1 MEPVGAD
8 AVVPPRPAWR
18 GRVRAR
24 RAALRRGVRLGRG
37 VTVGRGVRLRAA
49 RGSRVLVGP
58 GAAIGD
64 RARLEAR
71 GGDLRVGRDAVLGA
85 HCMLAGAVTVGRDCV
100 VGDWARLEGDA
111 RLGDR
116 ARLAAH
122 AVALRGAE
130 IDAGTVVPSFVTVE
144 EAR

>member
-1 MEPVGAD
+1 MEPLGAD
-8 AVVPPRPAWR
+8 AVVPSRPAWR

-37 VTVGRGVRLRAA
+37 VILGRGVRLRAA
-49 RGSRVLVGP
+49 RGARVLVEP

-64 RARLEAR
+64 WAKLEAR

-85 HCMLAGAVTVGRDCV
+85 HCMLAGAPVVGRDCV

-122 AVALRGAE
+122 AVALAGAQ
-130 IDAGTVVPSFVTVE
+130 IRPGTVVPSFAVVE
-144 EAR
+144 R